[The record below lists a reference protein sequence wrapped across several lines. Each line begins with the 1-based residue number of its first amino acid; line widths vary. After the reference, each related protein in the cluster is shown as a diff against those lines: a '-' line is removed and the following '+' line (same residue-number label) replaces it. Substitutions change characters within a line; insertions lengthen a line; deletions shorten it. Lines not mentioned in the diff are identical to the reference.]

1 MCVLIRCFNH
11 VQSAYVSD
19 IFLSIAVLITVP
31 GVYLFFCHI
40 QLPSGQNG
48 IVILSK
54 HLNTLC
60 VSFRTNKH
68 IGHLQSWFYFI
79 YFQTCM
85 LYICIC
91 SCHFPSYLCWRIA
104 AFFWHIIMNNFRSG
118 EQQENIVR
126 NVYCVTGVLVC
137 KLWVQTARGSLKT
150 PENQEYQSSTGQND
164 PSPLVPDTCRFS
176 HALLHYTHSF
186 ILFGN
191 RQRTKAFADAL
202 LMCCSC

>member
-1 MCVLIRCFNH
+1 MYPLG
-11 VQSAYVSD
+11 
-19 IFLSIAVLITVP
+19 LT
-31 GVYLFFCHI
+31 
-40 QLPSGQNG
+40 
-48 IVILSK
+48 
-54 HLNTLC
+54 NTLDIC
-60 VSFRTNKH
+60 KAD
-68 IGHLQSWFYFI
+68 FI
-79 YFQTCM
+79 S
-85 LYICIC
+85 YIFKPACIC

-126 NVYCVTGVLVC
+126 NVYCVAGVLVC

-186 ILFGN
+186 LSDLHSLNASCLETDSGP
-191 RQRTKAFADAL
+191 KLL
-202 LMCCSC
+202 LMLCQCAAHAKL